1 VIVYEPD
8 PKHCPVAVAVTVG
21 IGSVAMVIGNIK
33 VQLLASMMCKPS
45 CTCCWFKLATLLV
58 PYAPGVIINNK

>member
-1 VIVYEPD
+1 MYLPPEPKAVIVYEPD

-33 VQLLASMMCKPS
+33 VQLLASMICANQ
-45 CTCCWFKLATLLV
+45 LYLLL
-58 PYAPGVIINNK
+58 GLN

>member
-33 VQLLASMMCKPS
+33 VQLLASMICAPVVLVVG
-45 CTCCWFKLATLLV
+45 FKLATLLV
-58 PYAPGVIINNK
+58 PYAPGWYFNNK

>member
-33 VQLLASMMCKPS
+33 VQLLASMICANQ
-45 CTCCWFKLATLLV
+45 LYLLL
-58 PYAPGVIINNK
+58 GSN